1 MHKIF
6 FESIRGP
13 VTCLGVTGTTSIHT
27 AMRTQDAAIRH
38 EIGVTSPQSQT
49 KRQTPNA
56 ARKNK
61 CLSLRPLP
69 LERLPF
75 AYCPARACF
84 LHLGDLGSCATG
96 LGLGRN
102 CANKTVCVCHWVEGP
117 GLTHCRLGDGHTVKS
132 SSSRFQLEP
141 DLPTAQLEP
150 DLPTAQ
156 LTPQLGEQ
164 RLEAVA

>member
-1 MHKIF
+1 M
-6 FESIRGP
+6 P
-13 VTCLGVTGTTSIHT
+13 
-27 AMRTQDAAIRH
+27 
-38 EIGVTSPQSQT
+38 
-49 KRQTPNA
+49 
-56 ARKNK
+56 
-61 CLSLRPLP
+61 SLRPLLRAT
-69 LERLPF
+69 LEAAPF

-117 GLTHCRLGDGHTVKS
+117 DSHIADSDVGDGHTVKS